1 MQSVHIIALDTH
13 CKSTEYG
20 VMTRSGRLKERGH
33 CATTV
38 PALKAI
44 IESVPPPRHVVFE
57 EGPLADWLWR
67 HLRELADDVVV
78 SDPRRNRL
86 IAEDGDK
93 DDRIDVQ
100 KLAELYRGNYI
111 RRVHH
116 SDAQD
121 RAFFKHLVSIY
132 RRRVWESV
140 RLGNQGLY
148 ELRRHGIVVRTA
160 ALNEPSSRREVLS
173 QLPEHAA
180 LRRAVRLVLAEY
192 DLARDHAAR
201 VRREM
206 IRLARQYEP
215 IGRFIEVPGIGWVR
229 AMTFYAY
236 IDTPWRFQKKSKLW
250 KYMGIGLERSTSGS
264 GPVRLHVVSAWRASR
279 PLKNMIL
286 MAAKSAIRQGNNP
299 FAARYERLRYEG
311 VTPRNA
317 TRSVARSQ
325 ASTLWGM
332 WKNGSVYRP
341 QDVGERTAR
350 RHDSESRQMGG

>member
-1 MQSVHIIALDTH
+1 
-13 CKSTEYG
+13 
-20 VMTRSGRLKERGH
+20 
-33 CATTV
+33 
-38 PALKAI
+38 
-44 IESVPPPRHVVFE
+44 VVFE

-67 HLRELADDVVV
+67 NLRELADDVVV

-93 DDRIDVQ
+93 DDRIDVK
-100 KLAELYRGNYI
+100 KLAELYRGGYI
-111 RRVHH
+111 RRVYH

-132 RRRVWESV
+132 TRRVWEGV
-140 RLGNQGLY
+140 RLGNQALY

-160 ALNEPSSRREVLS
+160 ALIDPSSRREVLS
-173 QLPEHAA
+173 RLPEHAA

-192 DLARDHAAR
+192 DLVRDHAAQ

-206 IRLARQYEP
+206 IKLARQYEP
-215 IGRFIEVPGIGWVR
+215 VRRFIEVPGIKWVR
-229 AMTFYAY
+229 AATFFAY
-236 IDTPWRFQKKSKLW
+236 IDTPWRFEKKSKLW

-264 GPVRLHVVSAWRASR
+264 GPVRLYVVPAYRASR

-286 MAAKSAIRQGNNP
+286 MAAKSAIRQGDNP
-299 FAARYERLRYEG
+299 FAEMYERLRHEG

-317 TRSVARSQ
+317 RRSVARSQ

-332 WKNGSVYRP
+332 WKNGSAYRP
-341 QDVGERTAR
+341 QDVREMTVR
-350 RHDSESRQMGG
+350 RHDSESCQMGG